1 MRIGQK
7 GFTLIEVIIVIAIV
21 GLLAAVAVP
30 TYQSYITR
38 AKISELLLAASSCRN
53 SITEKV
59 QSSSSSNI
67 SDVIKNSCAPSTT
80 KNIKSIIISLNGV
93 ITILAYENE
102 LKPLTNTTNTL
113 TLVPIQTGT
122 TPLVGTTDGG
132 KTIAGWR
139 CGSTADG
146 TTIPAKYLPSSC
158 KGAY

>member
-7 GFTLIEVIIVIAIV
+7 GFTLIEVLIVIALV
-21 GLLAAVAVP
+21 GLLAVIAIP

-38 AKISELLLAASSCRN
+38 AKISELLLTASSCRN

-67 SDVIKNSCAPSTT
+67 SDVIKNSCTPSTT
-80 KNIKSIIISLNGV
+80 KNIKSIIINLNGV
-93 ITILAYENE
+93 ITISADENK
-102 LKPLTNTTNTL
+102 LKPLSNTTNTL

-139 CGSTADG
+139 CGSPADG

-158 KGAY
+158 KGYY

>member
-1 MRIGQK
+1 MCIGQK
-7 GFTLIEVIIVIAIV
+7 GFTLIEVIIIIAIV

-80 KNIKSIIISLNGV
+80 KNIKSIITSLNGV
-93 ITILAYENE
+93 ITISADENE

-113 TLVPIQTGT
+113 VLVPIQIGT
-122 TPLVGTTDGG
+122 TPLVGATDGG
-132 KTIAGWR
+132 KTISGWR
-139 CGSTADG
+139 CGAPADG
-146 TTIPAKYLPSSC
+146 TTIPSKYLPSSC
-158 KGAY
+158 KGNY